1 MNRIKE
7 ALIEAGIS
15 QTELAKRLGKG
26 FNMVN
31 LYATNKVQPPI
42 PVLYMGTR
50 ILTESTYNLFSVYN
64 VQHETETHK

>member
-31 LYATNKVQPPI
+31 LYATNRKPPRKVTQPDTS
-42 PVLYMGTR
+42 LMTFASMLLSFAFG
-50 ILTESTYNLFSVYN
+50 
-64 VQHETETHK
+64 

>member
-31 LYATNKVQPPI
+31 LYATNKVYPTIQDS
-42 PVLYMGTR
+42 GN
-50 ILTESTYNLFSVYN
+50 TECGCAYTSCT
-64 VQHETETHK
+64 

>member
-31 LYATNKVQPPI
+31 LSPKNKVKPPI
-42 PVLYMGTR
+42 PYYTG
-50 ILTESTYNLFSVYN
+50 
-64 VQHETETHK
+64 